1 MPREF
6 LIAPMKT
13 GCLFFRVAAL
23 LIPAA
28 LLCAGKV
35 LGAAQPANGPA
46 GVSNAVPAGAAIPL
60 SVFLMPATREEGKD
74 PFYLRSTYPYGSA
87 PIKPSTNREPVQV
100 VLDLKFNGLSGTAEH
115 RLAIINGRTFDQG
128 EEAEVRSG
136 TARVRVKCVEIKPD
150 YVIIE
155 AAGQRQVLRLRTG
168 L

>member
-1 MPREF
+1 
-6 LIAPMKT
+6 MKT

-23 LIPAA
+23 LVPAA

-35 LGAAQPANGPA
+35 LGAAQPASGSPAESA

-74 PFYLRSTYPYGSA
+74 PFYPRSVYPYGSA
-87 PIKPSTNREPVQV
+87 PVKPSTNVTVQV
-100 VLDLKFNGLSGTAEH
+100 VVDLKFNGFSGTAEH

-136 TARVRVKCVEIKPD
+136 AGRVRVKVVEIKTD
-150 YVIIE
+150 YVIVE

>member
-1 MPREF
+1 
-6 LIAPMKT
+6 MKT

-23 LIPAA
+23 LVPAA
-28 LLCAGKV
+28 LLCGGKA
-35 LGAAQPANGPA
+35 LGAEQPAAGSPAGSA
-46 GVSNAVPAGAAIPL
+46 GVSNAEPAIPL
-60 SVFLMPATREEGKD
+60 SVFVMPATREEGKD
-74 PFYLRSTYPYGSA
+74 PFFPRSMHPYGSA
-87 PIKPSTNREPVQV
+87 PVKASTNKEPVQV
-100 VLDLKFNGLSGTAEH
+100 VLDLKFNGLSGTVEH

-136 TARVRVKCVEIKPD
+136 AARVRVKCVEIKTD